1 MRFISKRTNR
11 YYSVFLR
18 VPADCSHGVSLSRP
32 ADDMLHHIMGA
43 SWSRGSFSGAERT
56 QPGVGVLAFID
67 RNSRLPLN
75 LNRHKHLGPR
85 MTVDVGAFRV

>member
-43 SWSRGSFSGAERT
+43 GWGRGSFSGAERT
-56 QPGVGVLAFID
+56 QPGVGVLALID
-67 RNSRLPLN
+67 RN
-75 LNRHKHLGPR
+75 
-85 MTVDVGAFRV
+85 